1 MRLWVEVARRSFRR
15 WSTYRMATA
24 AGVVTNTVFG
34 YLRAYI
40 LLAVV
45 AASGGGELRGW
56 DATTYVTYAF
66 ITQALLAGIAAF
78 GESELAERVRTGE
91 VAVDM
96 YRPVDLQIW
105 WLAAWMGRSAFTFLA
120 RGIPPMLLGAV
131 VFDLRLPD
139 RPVEWLTFLVAIL
152 LASLV
157 AFALRF
163 CVNLTAFWLLDN
175 RGVDQLVTLVL
186 TFFGGLLIPVVL
198 FPPWLEA
205 VARALPF
212 AAMVQL
218 PAEVFLGRHDE
229 PGELLAVLATQVAWF
244 AALWFAGRLMLSAAT
259 RKVVVQ
265 GG

>member
-1 MRLWVEVARRSFRR
+1 M
-15 WSTYRMATA
+15 
-24 AGVVTNTVFG
+24 
-34 YLRAYI
+34 AYI
-40 LLAVV
+40 RQLALVLLTPAVQPV
-45 AASGGGELRGW
+45 ALQLLVLLLILELGH
-56 DATTYVTYAF
+56 
-66 ITQALLAGIAAF
+66 
-78 GESELAERVRTGE
+78 
-91 VAVDM
+91 
-96 YRPVDLQIW
+96 P
-105 WLAAWMGRSAFTFLA
+105 
-120 RGIPPMLLGAV
+120 
-131 VFDLRLPD
+131 PD
-139 RPVEWLTFLVAIL
+139 RLVEWVAFLVSIL

-218 PAEVFLGRHDE
+218 PAEVFLGRHDQ

-244 AALWFAGRLMLSAAT
+244 AALWFGGRLMLSAAT

>member
-1 MRLWVEVARRSFRR
+1 MRLLFEVARRSFRR

-24 AGVVTNTVFG
+24 AGVFTNTAFG

-40 LLAVV
+40 LVAVATAGGA
-45 AASGGGELRGW
+45 AASGW
-56 DATTYVTYAF
+56 DEATLVTFAF

-78 GESELAERVRTGE
+78 GESELAERVRTGD
-91 VAVDM
+91 VVVDM
-96 YRPVDLQIW
+96 YRPIDLQAW
-105 WLAAWMGRSAFTFLA
+105 WLASWLGRSAFTFLA
-120 RGIPPMLLGAV
+120 RGIPPVLLGAIA
-131 VFDLRLPD
+131 FDLVVPAGPAR
-139 RPVEWLTFLVAIL
+139 WLAFLASVL

-186 TFFGGLLIPVVL
+186 TFFGGLLLPVVL
-198 FPPWLEA
+198 FPPWLES

-212 AAMVQL
+212 AAMVQV
-218 PAEVFLGRHDE
+218 PAEVFMGRDDGVELLVALGTQAAWFVGLGLLGR
-229 PGELLAVLATQVAWF
+229 
-244 AALWFAGRLMLSAAT
+244 ALLSAAT
-259 RKVVVQ
+259 RKVVIQ